1 MHVSTCV
8 HAMSLIMFIHI
19 IMLISLLNSE
29 LCLYWCLC
37 LFLFFTCTRGI
48 MLPFILASLLVLL
61 RMPIVIFVNANIFIF
76 IHVNVQSLL
85 LVFMSFFFCMLLL

>member
-1 MHVSTCV
+1 MLVLV
-8 HAMSLIMFIHI
+8 FMFVP
-19 IMLISLLNSE
+19 
-29 LCLYWCLC
+29 
-37 LFLFFTCTRGI
+37 FFFTCTRGI

-85 LVFMSFFFCMLLL
+85 LVFMSFFFACYCYENAHVVVFYLY